1 MTLSIDGTNIGE
13 IIEIASIVGSIVA
26 TAIVGLIVYLMVR
39 PPRHVRDQRRTGRIV
54 ERHDERHGPA
64 EEEDLLEVIDRME
77 ARIETLERLL
87 ADRDER
93 PALRRRDQDQDQDLT
108 PADGGRE
115 TGRK

>member
-1 MTLSIDGTNIGE
+1 MTFSIDGTDIGE

-39 PPRHVRDQRRTGRIV
+39 PPRHVRDQRRLERHAPRHV
-54 ERHDERHGPA
+54 ERDGPA
-64 EEEDLLEVIDRME
+64 EDEDLLHMIDRME

-87 ADRDER
+87 ADKDET
-93 PALRRRDQDQDQDLT
+93 PALLRLDEDQDLT

>member
-13 IIEIASIVGSIVA
+13 IVEIATIVGTIVA

-39 PPRHVRDQRRTGRIV
+39 PPRHVREQRRI
-54 ERHDERHGPA
+54 ERPIERPA
-64 EEEDLLEVIDRME
+64 EDEDLLAVIDRME

-87 ADRDER
+87 ADRDET
-93 PALRRRDQDQDQDLT
+93 PALPRRDEDQDLT